1 MTAASIILASRS
13 PYRRAL
19 LERLQLPFSC
29 IVPEVDEAPRQNE
42 AASQLVMRLAERKAR
57 AVIPP
62 KIAASEVV
70 ISIGSDQVALLE
82 GEILGKPG
90 DHVRAK
96 TQLLRASGKSVQF
109 LTGLCVFNATRD
121 VAQVNV
127 IPYTVVFRRLSEDQ
141 IERYLHKERPYDCAG
156 SFKSEGL
163 GVALFERQMGDDPTA
178 LIGLPLIQLTT
189 MLAAEGI
196 HVI

>member
-1 MTAASIILASRS
+1 MTASIILASRS

-29 IVPEVDEAPRQNE
+29 FAPDVDETPKQDETAL
-42 AASQLVMRLAERKAR
+42 QLVVRLAERKAR
-57 AVIPP
+57 AVITSNVAP
-62 KIAASEVV
+62 SDVV

-82 GEILGKPG
+82 GDILGKPG
-90 DHVRAK
+90 DHGRAK
-96 TQLLRASGKSVQF
+96 SQLLRASGKPVLF
-109 LTGLCVFNATRD
+109 LTGLCVFNATSGI
-121 VAQVNV
+121 AQVDV
-127 IPYTVVFRRLSEDQ
+127 IPYTVVFRRLTEDQ
-141 IERYLHKERPYDCAG
+141 VERYLHKEQPYDCAG

-163 GVALFERQMGDDPTA
+163 GVALFEREMGDDPTA

>member
-1 MTAASIILASRS
+1 MAASIILASRS

-29 IVPEVDEAPRQNE
+29 SVPEVDETPRQNE
-42 AASQLVMRLAERKAR
+42 AASQLVMRLAEHKAR

-62 KIAASEVV
+62 KTAASEVV

-82 GEILGKPG
+82 GDILGKPG

-109 LTGLCVFNATRD
+109 LTGLCVLNATSG

>member
-29 IVPEVDEAPRQNE
+29 CVPDIDETPKQDESAL
-42 AASQLVMRLAERKAR
+42 QLVMRLAEHKAR
-57 AVIPP
+57 AVIPS
-62 KIAASEVV
+62 KIATSEVV

-90 DHVRAK
+90 NQVRAK
-96 TQLLRASGKSVQF
+96 SQLLRASGKSVQF
-109 LTGLCVFNATRD
+109 LTGLCVLNATSG

-127 IPYTVVFRRLSEDQ
+127 VPYTVVFRRLTEDQ
-141 IERYLHKERPYDCAG
+141 VERYLNKERPYDCAG

-163 GVALFERQMGDDPTA
+163 GVALFERQMGEDPTA